1 VDDSGPPEVLNLLSS
16 DYSLFLQQA
25 ASQADSPSG
34 SKQSSSTR
42 LDPLS
47 VTLLGVSG
55 LLLVL
60 LPSASWTGDD
70 VTDSSCNDPGSSSCN
85 DPGSSSSTWT
95 SFIPLLLMHVREGL
109 AKSLPVLMVGDIGTQ
124 QRETLQQAA
133 EACGWAK
140 QVSSVRHAASSNMGK
155 LIRSRAAAA
164 CPTAVACN
172 IAKQIVCNGLLQYM
186 ECSLNDIAREWA
198 VSPDVCRRGWR
209 WQQSCQTVSRALPV
223 SQQQQ
228 LQQQSAVGLA

>member
-1 VDDSGPPEVLNLLSS
+1 VDDSGPLEVLNLLSS
-16 DYSLFLQQA
+16 DYSLFIQQA
-25 ASQADSPSG
+25 APQTDIPSG

-70 VTDSSCNDPGSSSCN
+70 VTDSSCI

-109 AKSLPVLMVGDIGTQ
+109 ANRLPVLMVGDIGTQ
-124 QRETLQQAA
+124 QREALQQTA

-140 QVSSVRHAASSNMGK
+140 QVSSVRHAASSIMGK
-155 LIRSRAAAA
+155 FIRSRAAAA
-164 CPTAVACN
+164 CPTAAACN
-172 IAKQIVCNGLLQYM
+172 DASAKQSVYVVVCCNTW
-186 ECSLNDIAREWA
+186 S
-198 VSPDVCRRGWR
+198 VP
-209 WQQSCQTVSRALPV
+209 
-223 SQQQQ
+223 
-228 LQQQSAVGLA
+228 